1 MHLQPSL
8 NNGSRRLGLE
18 VQSVPLTDDLLTD
31 YSLEHSQSSPDM
43 EVDVEDSPIQS
54 PIKAHSKENG
64 VVVEVA
70 GPVVIQYKD
79 KKNREKDR
87 AMKNDCYC
95 WICHHTGNMLCCEKC
110 PRVFHLKCIPLTE
123 EPDEDWICP
132 CCSHI
137 IECAKLGKKAKCC
150 RDSNLDEMLPYAIER
165 MKSTGT
171 EAFQQPVTVDVAPGY
186 FDFVHNPMDIQTLG
200 VKVKAGGF
208 LCTEHFLNEA
218 RWILHNCIIFNGG
231 KSRLTALARTVYN
244 VCHHEMVEI
253 NLCPDCFLNSCL
265 AGKDWFTLP
274 CRKTHRL
281 VWAKL
286 RGFPFWPAKVLQRSG
301 QQIDVRFF
309 GEHNRAW
316 IHESNTMDISEE
328 PPVAHRNKSDATSR
342 EASDEEMNK
351 YIENLKKM
359 GRWPI
364 DVSKLQEDKPT
375 EHNIED
381 DKGPADP
388 PKKKKKEMKKEVI
401 SSSSKAPKLKISSN
415 SMMAR
420 DDNPFKFDDSEFK
433 GTHKPETSSIQ
444 RENKDPKKFLAG
456 PLLGPPNH
464 AHGGGKRG
472 KRRMSDDKVKLEVEP
487 ERERVK
493 LKQKLS
499 LKSKTNHVTASSSS
513 SSMLQSPSTIVDRV
527 FSASSTECGAWKY
540 TNKLMDAISSMVE
553 DMFEETRAK
562 YKCDSERAV
571 ELATMAA
578 NLEKEQFKL
587 DYRKNMD
594 KDSSSSSSSSGKCKG
609 DKCKGN
615 RSSADDG
622 RHEEEL
628 RNALEEQRLELA
640 AEKERCVEEVRL
652 RLEQEKEEAV
662 AETKKHQWC
671 AACSQAAM
679 YHCCWNTSYCG
690 YNCQTSHWPQHMY
703 KCEQQNRAAQQ
714 GAGEGMVL
722 ARQAPN
728 QLTSPSMPPE
738 MNSRPD

>member
-1 MHLQPSL
+1 MHLQSSL
-8 NNGSRRLGLE
+8 SNGPRHLG
-18 VQSVPLTDDLLTD
+18 
-31 YSLEHSQSSPDM
+31 LEHSQSSPEM
-43 EVDVEDSPIQS
+43 EVDVEDSPAQS
-54 PIKAHSKENG
+54 PVKAHSKENG

-137 IECAKLGKKAKCC
+137 IECAKLGKRSKCC
-150 RDSNLDEMLPYAIER
+150 RDSNLDEMLPFAIER

-186 FDFVHNPMDIQTLG
+186 FDFVHYPMDIQTLG
-200 VKVKAGGF
+200 LKVKSGDF

-265 AGKDWFTLP
+265 SGKDWFTLP

-375 EHNIED
+375 EHVDD
-381 DKGPADP
+381 DKTHDP
-388 PKKKKKEMKKEVI
+388 PKKKKKEMKKETL
-401 SSSSKAPKLKISSN
+401 SSSKAPKLKISSN
-415 SMMAR
+415 SIMAR
-420 DDNPFKFDDSEFK
+420 DDNPFKFEDSEFK
-433 GTHKPETSSIQ
+433 GTHKQESSSVQ
-444 RENKDPKKFLAG
+444 REKSSAV
-456 PLLGPPNH
+456 NH

-487 ERERVK
+487 ERVK

-499 LKSKTNHVTASSSS
+499 LKSKTHTNHVTPAPSSSS
-513 SSMLQSPSTIVDRV
+513 SSHPILQSPSTIVDRV
-527 FSASSTECGAWKY
+527 FNASSTECGAWKY

-587 DYRKNMD
+587 EYRRGMEG
-594 KDSSSSSSSSGKCKG
+594 SGKCKG
-609 DKCKGN
+609 DKCKGS
-615 RSSADDG
+615 RSSAEDAA

-628 RNALEEQRLELA
+628 RNALEEQRLELT

-652 RLEQEKEEAV
+652 RLEQEKEEAI

-728 QLTSPSMPPE
+728 QLTSPSLPPE